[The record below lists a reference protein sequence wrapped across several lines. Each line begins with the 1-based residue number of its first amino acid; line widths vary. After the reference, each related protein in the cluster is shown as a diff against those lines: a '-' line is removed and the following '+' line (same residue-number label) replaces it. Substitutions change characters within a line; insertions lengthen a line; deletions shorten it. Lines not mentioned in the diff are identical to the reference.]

1 MKTFRDILNE
11 INRPQDY
18 VVKPD
23 DDEEATG
30 QKPRS
35 KGEEDFRNKHEIE
48 KKDHPVADDNQ
59 FNGST
64 KKEGEHK
71 GAEKKGEE
79 SPKQGNS
86 PAISLSKF
94 MQSQG
99 KQTPQRKGDK
109 RQGDLKP
116 VMAKEETLYEA
127 GVMDT
132 LKNIVKK
139 KKTESVKFRNGKT
152 LEVDPRTAGA
162 IVKLGSDLNGAN
174 LRKLNTNLEK
184 GEASFMKM
192 VDFAMG

>member
-1 MKTFRDILNE
+1 MKKFRDILKE
-11 INRPQDY
+11 ARPQDY
-18 VVKPD
+18 KVKPD
-23 DDEEATG
+23 DDEEVIG

-35 KGEEDFRNKHEIE
+35 KEEEDFRDDHEVE

-59 FNGST
+59 FTSSN
-64 KKEGEHK
+64 KPDDHK
-71 GAEKKGEE
+71 GHKKGKGEE
-79 SPKQGNS
+79 AVKQGTSN
-86 PAISLSKF
+86 LSKF
-94 MQSQG
+94 MNKSSG

-116 VMAKEETLYEA
+116 VMAKEETLYET

-162 IVKLGSDLNGAN
+162 IVKLGNDLNGAN